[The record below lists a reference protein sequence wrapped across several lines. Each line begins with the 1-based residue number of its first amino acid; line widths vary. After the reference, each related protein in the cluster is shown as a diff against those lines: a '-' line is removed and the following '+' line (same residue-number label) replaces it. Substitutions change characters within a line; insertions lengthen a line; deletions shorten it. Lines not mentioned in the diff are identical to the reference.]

1 MIRPL
6 FVLFLGTLSITA
18 QTAFDKGNDHL
29 RAGRLAEAE
38 AAYQLHLKANPADA
52 QALANLGAV
61 QARRENYAAAVRS
74 YQAALKA
81 APALT
86 PIWLNLGLAHYKS
99 RQWTQ
104 ALAAFDTFLKTQAGH
119 RQTMQLRALTL
130 MELERFAE
138 AAVAFEGLLPA
149 NDATILIG
157 LATAYAKSGRGAEAQ
172 KLLGPL
178 LEQGTSPEVQLTL
191 GQAYY
196 AEGQDAEALA
206 AFERARALRADLP
219 TVGLHI
225 GAVLWRQ
232 RKLAEAVKEWRGE
245 LTRHPGSAEALF
257 TLGTAVA
264 LTGGDT
270 KESEQLL
277 RRALALRPNHARAN
291 YQLAK
296 LIWQQR
302 KAPEAIPCLEKA
314 VKNDPELR
322 EAHYLL
328 GRIYQDAGRKAE
340 AARVFAKV
348 KELAD
353 KARSQQL
360 DLFSEP
366 SPQ

>member
-1 MIRPL
+1 MIRRFAL
-6 FVLFLGTLSITA
+6 FCSLTLFA
-18 QTAFDKGNDHL
+18 QSAFDQGNDHL

-38 AAYQLHLKANPADA
+38 KAYQLHLKTNPADA

-61 QARRENYAAAVRS
+61 QARRENYAAAITS
-74 YQAALKA
+74 YQKALQA
-81 APALT
+81 APGLT
-86 PIWLNLGLAHYKS
+86 PIHLNLGLAYYKS

-104 ALAAFDTFLKTQAGH
+104 ALGSFDRFLAAQPGH
-119 RQTMQLRALTL
+119 RQTLQLRALAL
-130 MELERFAE
+130 LELERFPE
-138 AAVAFEGLLPA
+138 AAKGFEALMPS
-149 NDATILIG
+149 NDATVLIG
-157 LATAYAKSGRGAEAQ
+157 LANAYARSGRGAEAQ
-172 KLLGPL
+172 RLLGPL
-178 LEQGTSPEVQLTL
+178 LQQGTSPELQLTL
-191 GQAYY
+191 GQAYFC
-196 AEGQDAEALA
+196 EGQDADAMA
-206 AFERARALRADLP
+206 AFQRARQLNPKLP
-219 TVGLHI
+219 TLGLHI

-232 RKLAEAVKEWRGE
+232 RKLPEAVAEWRAE
-245 LTRHPGSAEALF
+245 LGRFPADPEAAF

-264 LTGGDT
+264 LTGGDP

-277 RRALALRPNHARAN
+277 RKALAAKPNHARAN

-302 KAPEAIPCLEKA
+302 KAPDAIPCLERA

-322 EAHYLL
+322 EAYYLL
-328 GRIYQDAGRKAE
+328 GRIYQQAGRKAD
-340 AARVFAKV
+340 AQRVFAKV